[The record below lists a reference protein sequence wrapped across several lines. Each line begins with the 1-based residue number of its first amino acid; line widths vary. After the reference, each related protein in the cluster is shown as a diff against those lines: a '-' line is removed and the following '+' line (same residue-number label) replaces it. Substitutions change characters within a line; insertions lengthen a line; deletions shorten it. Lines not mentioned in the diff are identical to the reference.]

1 MATEVFITAV
11 GADRPG
17 VVAGITGALAGID
30 ANLADTS
37 MTTLGGRFAMVLL
50 VAVPDGSSVAD
61 VEAAL
66 VEPAAQLALDVHVH
80 PADSAPHRGAD
91 RAEDGRW
98 VLSIHGADHPGIVHG
113 ITRVLAEL
121 AVNVEDMRT
130 RVIGSLERPVYAMIL
145 DVESPRSLSEDEL
158 RGRLT
163 EAAGALGVELSLNRV
178 DTDIL

>member
-17 VVAGITGALAGID
+17 VVAGLTGALAGLE

-50 VAVPDGSSVAD
+50 VAVPEGVAVAD
-61 VEAAL
+61 VQAAL
-66 VEPAAQLALDVHVH
+66 VEPASQLGLDVHVH
-80 PADSAPHRGAD
+80 PADSLPDDDAAP
-91 RAEDGRW
+91 AEIGRW

-113 ITRVLAEL
+113 ITQVLADL

-130 RVIGSLERPVYAMIL
+130 RVIGSRDRPVYAMIL
-145 DVESPRSLSEDEL
+145 DVASPAGLDEAEL
-158 RGRLT
+158 RSRLSD
-163 EAAGALGVELSLNRV
+163 AASSLGVELSLNRV
-178 DTDIL
+178 DADIL